1 MVTETKVKDVMTLNP
16 LTAAPDTTVRAAIGL
31 MRERGIQHLP
41 VVDAA
46 GRLVGILTD
55 RDIRHAALVPALAE
69 YIPWEHRRLKALRV
83 RDVMTWSVVTTDPD
97 ASLVQAGWM
106 MFQRRIGS
114 LPVVEN
120 ARLVGILTEH
130 DVLGVL
136 GKCDGID
143 LDASTW

>member
-1 MVTETKVKDVMTLNP
+1 VATETKVRDVMTANP
-16 LTAAPDTTVRAAIGL
+16 LTAAPDATVRAAIGL

-41 VVDAA
+41 VVDDT

-69 YIPWEHRRLKALRV
+69 FVPWEHRRLKALRV

-97 ASLVQAGWM
+97 ASLVQAGWR

-120 ARLVGILTEH
+120 SRLVGILTEH
-130 DVLGVL
+130 DVLAAL
-136 GKCDGID
+136 GKGDEID
-143 LDASTW
+143 PDAFTW